1 MASGNAAKAPS
12 SRWKP
17 TTRERAAVSGPS
29 KAIRDRIVVELRV
42 FERRP
47 LAEIAALDGRSE
59 RQLERVVTAYE
70 QHVAEHGEPPSQ
82 LDMDPLAILRASLH
96 RYGFQRELLY
106 QAAANASTS
115 AELVGAVKALA
126 AIEEKQAAVL
136 SAVGLLPHELRA
148 LGHLMEVRQLADAL
162 DRMLDELEA
171 GTVTPQQVRT
181 RVADWAG
188 VPAVIECSSSAH
200 AAG

>member
-1 MASGNAAKAPS
+1 MAAGEARKARL
-12 SRWKP
+12 SRKKP
-17 TTRERAAVSGPS
+17 TARKRAGVSGRS
-29 KAIRDRIVVELRV
+29 KAIRDRIVVQLRI
-42 FERRP
+42 EGRP
-47 LAEIAALDGRSE
+47 LAEIGAFDGRSA
-59 RQLERVVTAYE
+59 RQIERVLAAYE
-70 QHVAEHGEPPSQ
+70 QHVAEHGELPSE

-96 RYGFQRELLY
+96 RYGFQRALLY

-126 AIEEKQAAVL
+126 AIEEKQVAVL

-148 LGHLMEVRQLADAL
+148 LSRLMEVRQLADAL

-171 GTVTPQQVRT
+171 GTITPQQVRT

-188 VPAVIECSSSAH
+188 VPAVIEGPPSAH
-200 AAG
+200 AAQK